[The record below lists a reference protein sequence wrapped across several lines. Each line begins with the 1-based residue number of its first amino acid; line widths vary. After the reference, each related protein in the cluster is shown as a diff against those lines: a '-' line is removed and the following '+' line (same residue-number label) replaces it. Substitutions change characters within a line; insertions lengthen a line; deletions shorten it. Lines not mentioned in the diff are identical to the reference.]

1 MKNQSLAGFSILI
14 VEDEPIVLCDIESA
28 FVDAGAS
35 ISTAVSLEDALQKV
49 EQPDLAAAV
58 LDFGSD
64 GHELCLRLR
73 ERGIPFIL
81 HSGYGRA
88 GEGCQGGIVIPK
100 PADPQALVEG
110 IVRIL
115 R

>member
-49 EQPDLAAAV
+49 EQLDLAAAV

-64 GHELCLRLR
+64 GHELCLRLQ

-88 GEGCQGGIVIPK
+88 GEGCNGGIVIPK

-110 IVRIL
+110 IVRFL